1 MEPTPNEAHRAPGN
15 QVAISLPPTLIT
27 ASILTAA
34 FYGILAAGWLPVA
47 WIHRYATCHAVA
59 YATVFLFV
67 IVLVH
72 LIRKSLYLTQQRH
85 ALERGSV
92 AIGKIVASYGDSSR
106 DIPPRFWLQQLWITQ
121 KQSILQSWLGNRI
134 SQLLDRQSKRPEGQG
149 VEQDLRDL
157 SDADHDQLH
166 DSYALLRI
174 AFWAMPM
181 LGFLG
186 TVLGISETLGQ
197 MDMEKLSS
205 GSQEALN
212 AMTSGLYVAFDTTA
226 IALAL
231 TMVGMFLQYAVQQS
245 ETRCLQTIDRS
256 CQHHLMGWLDG
267 QKEVSHPDIRHVAEQ
282 MANQLSKALL
292 QATAHQADFWQNSIE
307 QAKERWT
314 GGAQATSD
322 LLRAQLDSSLHNNL
336 SQLHQHFIQ
345 LQQATSQRWV
355 EQQDAMEKVM
365 REPLERLAD
374 CMKAMEQQTQ
384 RMIQLADRSS
394 QLEER
399 TGQLAQHSTH
409 LEQLDQSMQQTLK
422 RLVDVDRFHEA
433 AMAMTEAV
441 SFLSSQLE
449 RYGKVDSAAD
459 STNNSP
465 SPNVLPMTPRRRAA

>member
-1 MEPTPNEAHRAPGN
+1 MEPKPTEAHRAPGN

-27 ASILTAA
+27 ASILTAT
-34 FYGILAAGWLPVA
+34 FYGVLAAGWLPVA

-59 YATVFLFV
+59 YATVFLFA

-72 LIRKSLYLTQQRH
+72 LIRKSLYLTQQRQ
-85 ALERGSV
+85 ALEHGSV
-92 AIGKIVASYGDSSR
+92 AIGKIIASYSDSSR

-121 KQSILQSWLGNRI
+121 KQSILQSWIGTRI

-231 TMVGMFLQYAVQQS
+231 TMIGMFLQYAVQQS
-245 ETRCLQTIDRS
+245 ETRCLQTIDQS

-267 QKEVSHPDIRHVAEQ
+267 QKELSHPDIRLVADQ

-322 LLRAQLDSSLHNNL
+322 LLRSQLDHSLQNNL
-336 SQLHQHFIQ
+336 SQLHQHFLQ
-345 LQQATSQRWV
+345 LQQATSQRWMD
-355 EQQDAMEKVM
+355 QQEAMERVM

-374 CMKAMEQQTQ
+374 CMKVMEQQAQ
-384 RMIQLADRSS
+384 LMIQLADRSG

-409 LEQLDQSMQQTLK
+409 LEQLDQSMQQTLM

-449 RYGKVDSAAD
+449 RYGKVDSTAE
-459 STNNSP
+459 STNNAP
-465 SPNVLPMTPRRRAA
+465 SSNVLPMTPRRRAA